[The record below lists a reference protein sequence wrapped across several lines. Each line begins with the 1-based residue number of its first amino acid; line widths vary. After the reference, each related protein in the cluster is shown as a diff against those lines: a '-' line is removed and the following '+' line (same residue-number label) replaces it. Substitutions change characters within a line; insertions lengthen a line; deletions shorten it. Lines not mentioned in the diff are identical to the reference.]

1 MEQLVQLR
9 SEETGIQ
16 FTDSLEEAFE
26 IAKKDKTIW
35 KISIQVGEER
45 LRLVAKYGNWVVE
58 QMEDEIA
65 KLAKNK
71 DK

>member
-9 SEETGIQ
+9 SEKTGLQ
-16 FTDSLEEAFE
+16 WTDSLEKAFE
-26 IAKKDKTIW
+26 IASKDKTIW

-58 QMEDEIA
+58 QMEDEIKKIA
-65 KLAKNK
+65 KKVGK
-71 DK
+71 